1 MLVICFSFAILG
13 LFDHRWG
20 FGRALTSSPS
30 IELWSF
36 VGCKVAV
43 PPFLSLPESTVPG
56 VLLSPVRRLSF
67 LPLRWAASFVGL
79 RSIPCPIV
87 LSHWASLQ
95 LGSFKVFPQALDHL
109 DLDLFPF
116 LNLLQRYKK
125 FLTYANFWAKKCKKN
140 ALLIENATFIVH
152 L

>member
-1 MLVICFSFAILG
+1 MLVICFSFAILW

-79 RSIPCPIV
+79 RSVPCPIV

-109 DLDLFPF
+109 DVGFISFSKSTAKVQKIFDICKYLG
-116 LNLLQRYKK
+116 KK
-125 FLTYANFWAKKCKKN
+125 MQKKC
-140 ALLIENATFIVH
+140 TFNEKCH
-152 L
+152 F